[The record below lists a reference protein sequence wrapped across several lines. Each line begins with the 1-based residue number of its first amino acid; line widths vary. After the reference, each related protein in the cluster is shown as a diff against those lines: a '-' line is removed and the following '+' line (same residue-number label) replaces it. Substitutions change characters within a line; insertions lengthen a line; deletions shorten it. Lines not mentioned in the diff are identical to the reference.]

1 MSMLKLQLI
10 FVADRRGCFPNA
22 YPSDDPHVPMIT
34 RLCSVTIATTLVI
47 LSLSHC
53 KIEEEV
59 RSAKLVAVSDRLTV
73 ITACNAFMAHVTRS
87 WYTLY
92 KGGQM
97 HSHRSPIQ

>member
-1 MSMLKLQLI
+1 MLKLQLI

-22 YPSDDPHVPMIT
+22 YPSDDHHVPMIT

-53 KIEEEV
+53 KIEEV

-73 ITACNAFMAHVTRS
+73 NSV
-87 WYTLY
+87 
-92 KGGQM
+92 
-97 HSHRSPIQ
+97 